1 MKTTIRYIMRAA
13 ALSCLLAAAA
23 TAYGGEIRYTL
34 RLDPSAIET
43 DTINAPDGTPY
54 LRLWA
59 PDCDYV
65 GEPGEPMIPYRCIN
79 FLVPTYSNNFRVVV
93 DNVTT
98 LESRTLGLPL
108 YPIQESQSVNDFD
121 PTLFTESI
129 FNYEDPVEECKV
141 ISNHIVNGDSHIVKI
156 AVPMLRIENKS
167 NICSPYSDLSIIL
180 KYKECLPSEVNYIA
194 SSVPKSYWDVDV
206 ASKVVNPPVA
216 RESISLKDDKLG
228 GMEYLSDKY
237 YYVLVPETLKSSL
250 SEFVNWKSQKGHTV
264 IVKTVEEIVKD
275 SRYRVVDNEIAF
287 DKESHIRNW
296 LKHEF
301 AEKGTFQLLIIGDY
315 RTSAPIRKFR
325 DIIGSSKEW
334 YDWYDG
340 ENFVP
345 TDAYFSDMTSK
356 FRIDSIADGNYY
368 GIINQQN
375 YSPQLLTGRLLAY
388 EPEHLSNYI
397 DKLLIYEI
405 NPGLGNADY
414 LDRGFVCKQYQF
426 RYLSSIFNSM
436 DCFSEVNS
444 LIDTKGGIVFAECEP
459 TGQQV
464 IEGMKRCGLISLMGH
479 GSPVTI
485 CTSGDRPNDEYWEQN
500 RYIQAISGYTPAE
513 THHPNQEFKNGLDD
527 LRNNG
532 CPGILYTFSCSVTP
546 FDNIKFPG
554 SGYRHVP
561 FDMGSS
567 YTVGGAYGGVAFIG
581 NTRTGYTG
589 SQTAMESAFGI
600 NVSSGMNLGNAIK
613 ESSEASYNRH
623 QQFTRNLIGDPDINL
638 WLGTPDEPSTTVS
651 YDNGIL
657 SITGND
663 VEGSHMVLYDGKTP
677 LGEYRLPSSTTIS
690 LNKSQLNLGDT
701 KDFAVSIFK
710 NGQYPYIK
718 LCYEDGCTVSSYK
731 QYFLRGSRI
740 SNNSTASDY
749 CFRIIHNG
757 NFNIKS
763 LSDLSTEAG
772 FKVSDGGI
780 LNIESYGIVNM
791 SGDRACEGGSI
802 GIKAKSVLL
811 DKGFTI
817 EKGGVLDISTVK

>member
-34 RLDPSAIET
+34 RLDPSAIER
-43 DTINAPDGTPY
+43 DTINAPDSTPY

-79 FLVPTYSNNFRVVV
+79 FLVPTYSNNFTVTV
-93 DNVTT
+93 DNVTVA
-98 LESRTLGLPL
+98 ESRTLGLPL

-129 FNYEDPVEECKV
+129 FNYEDPIEECKV

-426 RYLSSIFNSM
+426 RYLSFKYM
-436 DCFSEVNS
+436 
-444 LIDTKGGIVFAECEP
+444 TKI
-459 TGQQV
+459 
-464 IEGMKRCGLISLMGH
+464 
-479 GSPVTI
+479 
-485 CTSGDRPNDEYWEQN
+485 
-500 RYIQAISGYTPAE
+500 
-513 THHPNQEFKNGLDD
+513 
-527 LRNNG
+527 
-532 CPGILYTFSCSVTP
+532 
-546 FDNIKFPG
+546 
-554 SGYRHVP
+554 
-561 FDMGSS
+561 
-567 YTVGGAYGGVAFIG
+567 
-581 NTRTGYTG
+581 
-589 SQTAMESAFGI
+589 
-600 NVSSGMNLGNAIK
+600 
-613 ESSEASYNRH
+613 
-623 QQFTRNLIGDPDINL
+623 
-638 WLGTPDEPSTTVS
+638 
-651 YDNGIL
+651 
-657 SITGND
+657 
-663 VEGSHMVLYDGKTP
+663 
-677 LGEYRLPSSTTIS
+677 
-690 LNKSQLNLGDT
+690 
-701 KDFAVSIFK
+701 
-710 NGQYPYIK
+710 
-718 LCYEDGCTVSSYK
+718 
-731 QYFLRGSRI
+731 
-740 SNNSTASDY
+740 
-749 CFRIIHNG
+749 
-757 NFNIKS
+757 
-763 LSDLSTEAG
+763 
-772 FKVSDGGI
+772 
-780 LNIESYGIVNM
+780 
-791 SGDRACEGGSI
+791 
-802 GIKAKSVLL
+802 
-811 DKGFTI
+811 
-817 EKGGVLDISTVK
+817 